1 MQPESMGFSS
11 SVNNMSQSVNDGF
24 QKSVLRQ
31 KCLTLPHKKLFLFV
45 LLRLMMYLIQKALL

>member
-11 SVNNMSQSVNDGF
+11 SANNMNQSVNDGF

-31 KCLTLPHKKLFLFV
+31 KRLTLPLKKLFPFV
-45 LLRLMMYLIQKALL
+45 LLRLLKYLIQKELL